1 MRRLDPA
8 VARLEWADRLR
19 KQAGEMRLL
28 AAGSTDPI
36 MQRELIG
43 YARQMSE
50 QATRLLTL
58 PNDSAD

>member
-1 MRRLDPA
+1 
-8 VARLEWADRLR
+8 
-19 KQAGEMRLL
+19 MRLL